1 MKTLKIVLLLS
12 VLIFILGGCNKSV
25 FEGMDSYSDGDSDV
39 FYSQAEQTIN
49 SGDQAAIAQL
59 EEDIQ
64 ARIASHPEE
73 NAKLS
78 LMLSEVKMALA
89 GVDLLGTAT
98 KLFDLTDES
107 NISTNITSIFEMTPE
122 EFDKLK
128 EAVNSYNSTLLPQA
142 APAFA
147 VTREMITV
155 DEALRNTYM
164 LAGIA
169 NVMYGAHLL
178 IIVFDTNGDGK
189 VNNLDSYEPG
199 ILTRWSANKTEIIN
213 AVEHTVYFLNIAFQN
228 DPNNPIVTDNEELV
242 QTINDIKYELS
253 LYAVSQSEIDNETD
267 PVKKAKMKLIDEAE
281 FATILNQ
288 VLKGDF

>member
-1 MKTLKIVLLLS
+1 MKTLKIALLLS
-12 VLIFILGGCNKSV
+12 ILIFILGGCSKSI
-25 FEGMDSYSDGDSDV
+25 FEGMDSYSDSDSDV
-39 FYSQAEQTIN
+39 FYSKAEQTIN
-49 SGDQAAIAQL
+49 SGDQSAIAKL
-59 EEDIQ
+59 EEDIE

-73 NAKLS
+73 EAKLN

-122 EFDKLK
+122 EFSKLQ

-147 VTREMITV
+147 VT

-169 NVMYGAHLL
+169 NVMYGANLL
-178 IIVFDTNGDGK
+178 ITVFDTNGDEK
-189 VNNLDSYEPG
+189 VNNLDSYESG
-199 ILTRWSANKTEIIN
+199 ILTRWSANKTEIIE

-242 QTINDIKYELS
+242 EKINEIKYELS
-253 LYAVSQSEIDNETD
+253 LYAVSPYEIDNETD
-267 PVKKAKMKLIDEAE
+267 PVKKAQMKLINDAE

-288 VLKGDF
+288 VLK

>member
-1 MKTLKIVLLLS
+1 MKTLKIALLLS

-25 FEGMDSYSDGDSDV
+25 FEGMDSYSDSDSDV
-39 FYSQAEQTIN
+39 FYAQAEQTIN
-49 SGDQAAIAQL
+49 SGDQAAITQL
-59 EEDIQ
+59 EEDIE
-64 ARIASHPEE
+64 ARIASHPKEK
-73 NAKLS
+73 AKLN

-122 EFDKLK
+122 EFRKLE

-147 VTREMITV
+147 VT

-169 NVMYGAHLL
+169 NVMYGANLL
-178 IIVFDTNGDGK
+178 ITVFDTNGDEK
-189 VNNLDSYEPG
+189 VNNLDSYESG
-199 ILTRWSANKTEIIN
+199 ILTRWSANKTEIIE

-242 QTINDIKYELS
+242 EKIDEIKYELS

-267 PVKKAKMKLIDEAE
+267 PVKKAQMKLIDEAE

>member
-1 MKTLKIVLLLS
+1 MKTLKIALLLS

-39 FYSQAEQTIN
+39 FYAQAEQTIN
-49 SGDQAAIAQL
+49 SGDQAAITQL
-59 EEDIQ
+59 EEDIE

-73 NAKLS
+73 EAKLN

-122 EFDKLK
+122 EFIKLE
-128 EAVNSYNSTLLPQA
+128 EAVNSYNSTLLPKA

-147 VTREMITV
+147 VTREMITI

-178 IIVFDTNGDGK
+178 ITVFDTNGDGK
-189 VNNLDSYEPG
+189 VNNLDNYESG
-199 ILTRWSANKTEIIN
+199 ILTRWSANKTKTIE

-242 QTINDIKYELS
+242 EKINEIKYELS

-267 PVKKAKMKLIDEAE
+267 PVKKAQMKLINEAE

>member
-1 MKTLKIVLLLS
+1 MKTLKIALLLS

-25 FEGMDSYSDGDSDV
+25 FEGMDSYSDSDSDV
-39 FYSQAEQTIN
+39 FYAQAEQTIN
-49 SGDQAAIAQL
+49 SGDQAAITQL
-59 EEDIQ
+59 EEDIE
-64 ARIASHPEE
+64 ARIASHPKEK
-73 NAKLS
+73 AKLN

-98 KLFDLTDES
+98 KLFDLTDEN
-107 NISTNITSIFEMTPE
+107 NISTNITSIFEMTHE
-122 EFDKLK
+122 EFSKLQ

-147 VTREMITV
+147 VT

-169 NVMYGAHLL
+169 NVMYGANLL
-178 IIVFDTNGDGK
+178 ITVFDTNGDEK
-189 VNNLDSYEPG
+189 VNNLDSYESG
-199 ILTRWSANKTEIIN
+199 ILTRWSANKTEIIE

-242 QTINDIKYELS
+242 EKIDEIKYELS
-253 LYAVSQSEIDNETD
+253 LYAVSPSEIDNETD
-267 PVKKAKMKLIDEAE
+267 PVKKAQMKLINDAE

>member
-1 MKTLKIVLLLS
+1 MKTLKIALLLS
-12 VLIFILGGCNKSV
+12 ILIFILGGCSKSI
-25 FEGMDSYSDGDSDV
+25 FEGMDSYSDSDSDV
-39 FYSQAEQTIN
+39 FYSKAEQTIN
-49 SGDQAAIAQL
+49 SGDQSAIAKL
-59 EEDIQ
+59 EEDIE

-73 NAKLS
+73 EAKLN

-122 EFDKLK
+122 EFSKLQ

-147 VTREMITV
+147 VT

-169 NVMYGAHLL
+169 NVMYGANLL
-178 IIVFDTNGDGK
+178 ITVFDTNGDEK
-189 VNNLDSYEPG
+189 VNNLDSYESG
-199 ILTRWSANKTEIIN
+199 ILTRWSANKTEIIE

-242 QTINDIKYELS
+242 EKINEIKYELS
-253 LYAVSQSEIDNETD
+253 LYAVSPSEIDNETD
-267 PVKKAKMKLIDEAE
+267 PVKKAQMKLINDAE

-288 VLKGDF
+288 VLK

>member
-1 MKTLKIVLLLS
+1 MKTLKIALLLS
-12 VLIFILGGCNKSV
+12 ILIFILGGCSKSI
-25 FEGMDSYSDGDSDV
+25 FEGMDSYSDSDSDV
-39 FYSQAEQTIN
+39 FYSKAEQTIN
-49 SGDQAAIAQL
+49 SGDQSAIAKL
-59 EEDIQ
+59 EEDIE

-73 NAKLS
+73 EAKLN

-122 EFDKLK
+122 EFSKLQ

-147 VTREMITV
+147 VT

-169 NVMYGAHLL
+169 NVMYGANLL
-178 IIVFDTNGDGK
+178 ITVFDTNGDEK

-199 ILTRWSANKTEIIN
+199 ILTRWSANKTEIIE

-242 QTINDIKYELS
+242 EKINEIKYELS
-253 LYAVSQSEIDNETD
+253 LYAVSPSEIDNETD
-267 PVKKAKMKLIDEAE
+267 PVKKAQMKLINDAE

-288 VLKGDF
+288 VLK

>member
-1 MKTLKIVLLLS
+1 MKTLKIALLLS

-25 FEGMDSYSDGDSDV
+25 FEGMDSYSDSDSDV
-39 FYSQAEQTIN
+39 FYAQAEQTIN
-49 SGDQAAIAQL
+49 SGDQAAITQL
-59 EEDIQ
+59 EEDIE
-64 ARIASHPEE
+64 ARIASHPKEK
-73 NAKLS
+73 AKLN

-98 KLFDLTDES
+98 KLFDLTDEN
-107 NISTNITSIFEMTPE
+107 NISTNITSIFEMTHE
-122 EFDKLK
+122 EFSKLQ

-147 VTREMITV
+147 VT

-169 NVMYGAHLL
+169 NVMYGANLL
-178 IIVFDTNGDGK
+178 ITVFDTNGDEK
-189 VNNLDSYEPG
+189 VNNLDSYESG
-199 ILTRWSANKTEIIN
+199 ILTRWSANKTEIIE

-242 QTINDIKYELS
+242 EKINEIKYELS

-267 PVKKAKMKLIDEAE
+267 PVKKAQMKLINDAE

>member
-1 MKTLKIVLLLS
+1 MKTLKIALLLS

-25 FEGMDSYSDGDSDV
+25 FEGMDSYSDSDSDV
-39 FYSQAEQTIN
+39 FYSKAEKTIN
-49 SGDQAAIAQL
+49 SGNQAAIAKL
-59 EEDIQ
+59 EEDIE

-73 NAKLS
+73 NAKLN

-107 NISTNITSIFEMTPE
+107 NISTNITSIFEMTHE
-122 EFDKLK
+122 EFIKLE

-147 VTREMITV
+147 VT

-169 NVMYGAHLL
+169 NVMYGANLL
-178 IIVFDTNGDGK
+178 ITVFDTNGDEK
-189 VNNLDSYEPG
+189 VNNLDSYESG
-199 ILTRWSANKTEIIN
+199 ILTRWSANKTEIIE

-242 QTINDIKYELS
+242 EKIDDIKYELS
-253 LYAVSQSEIDNETD
+253 LYAVSQSEIDNESD
-267 PVKKAKMKLIDEAE
+267 PVKKAQMKLIDKAE
-281 FATILNQ
+281 FATIINQ